1 MYNVI
6 LIKELWK
13 IFVLYIKDLLMLLLD
28 LRNEINN
35 IDY

>member
-6 LIKELWK
+6 LIKELWE

-35 IDY
+35 INY